1 MEKIK
6 GEANFK
12 NGFQIIITNLDNG
25 EELLNEK
32 SNAIIGA
39 ISEENRNRG
48 IAFTA
53 CNAYTLISVVGV
65 AKEVI
70 EDTKKELINQVIDA
84 MGDK

>member
-53 CNAYTLISVVGV
+53 CNAYTFAYTSARL
-65 AKEVI
+65 ARR
-70 EDTKKELINQVIDA
+70 IDLCHRQ
-84 MGDK
+84 